1 MLRDLTSFETKL
13 DQVLAVHHRLR
24 AENRE
29 LRIRIA
35 LLEADKLHLEQK
47 VDAAAG
53 RLESLLVKLPEQAA

>member
-1 MLRDLTSFETKL
+1 MLRDLTAFETKL
-13 DQVLAVHHRLR
+13 DQVLTVHSRLR

-35 LLEADKLHLEQK
+35 LLEADKLRLEQK

-53 RLESLLVKLPEQAA
+53 RLESLLEKLPEQVA